1 MRIINRKVLF
11 AAATLMCLS
20 GGTDAH
26 ASNINENTVYEESGI
41 EILETETNAVEK
53 GFEEGDAEIHRV
65 AAIGSISKVF
75 CVTAAMQL
83 AEQGKIDI
91 DAPVTQYV
99 NEFKMQDER
108 YKDITVRML
117 MNHTS
122 GLMGFMLG
130 DNMLYDEV
138 STDAHDR
145 FLDNLSRS
153 RLKSDPGTME
163 NYCNDGLTLL
173 EIVIERVSGENFTDY
188 VDNHICKPLDLE
200 STGTCLKMYGAPNT
214 ARVLIQGNV
223 PYATDYCMAFGSGG
237 MMSTVDNMR
246 IFGSTFFMGD
256 ERILSEDSK
265 KAMMK
270 TDVTD
275 TYEWKFGLG
284 WDSVD
289 FFGDAGIED
298 CPQVVFKGG
307 SIDHQFAG
315 LMVAPEEEISVAVTI
330 TGGDGTEATAL
341 TQELMAASLEETGA
355 ECKNILPEE
364 QVTQDMVPEKYTGLA
379 DIYACTGG
387 IYRVEFPNGEY
398 MEITELTADIPR
410 AIRYKYT
417 EADSFVKMVGEPGT
431 DTFLQDPDQELLYFV
446 ERDGNTYITKYENV
460 RYEGFRRY
468 INSGYLLQRVGEA
481 SVSADIKK
489 AWEERDGKKYY
500 VTNMIYSNTVY
511 DDPCLEVVIPEG
523 ETGYAKVKGLEKTF
537 MFTDENCGIGF
548 ISMPGESGGRLEDF
562 ELVTEDGVQYLQ
574 TNNDTLKAISEDA
587 IPDFTS
593 DITEIELKS
602 EHAQW
607 YNVGEIAGKTVS
619 FDIPEK
625 ASIYIYDNFG
635 RLIYSSYMK
644 DYGEYVTVPEEGKIM
659 FAGENG
665 GVIGVR

>member
-1 MRIINRKVLF
+1 MRVFNKKILY
-11 AAATLMCLS
+11 AAVAAMCLS
-20 GGTDAH
+20 GGMAVR
-26 ASNINENTVYEESGI
+26 AAGINENTVFEES
-41 EILETETNAVEK
+41 AS
-53 GFEEGDAEIHRV
+53 EEQGNDNSADEVGTAEDSPEIHRV
-65 AAIGSISKVF
+65 AAIGSISKV
-75 CVTAAMQL
+75 L
-83 AEQGKIDI
+83 
-91 DAPVTQYV
+91 DAPVTDYIK
-99 NEFKMQDER
+99 EFKMQDER

-122 GLMGFMLG
+122 GLMGFMLE

-173 EIVIERVSGENFTDY
+173 EIIVERVSGESFTDY
-188 VDNHICKPLDLE
+188 VDNHICKPLELE
-200 STGTCLKMYGAPNT
+200 STGTCLKLYGAPNT

-237 MMSTVDNMR
+237 MMSTVDDLR
-246 IFGSTFFMGD
+246 IFGNTFFTGN
-256 ERILSEDSK
+256 ESILSEESK
-265 KAMMK
+265 MAMMK
-270 TDVTD
+270 TDVKD
-275 TYEWKFGLG
+275 QYEWQFGLG

-330 TGGDGTEATAL
+330 TGGNGTEATAL
-341 TQELMAASLEETGA
+341 AQELMAASLEETGA
-355 ECKNILPEE
+355 ECKDILPEE
-364 QVTQDMVPEKYTGLA
+364 QVTLDKVPEKYTGLA

-387 IYRVEFPNGEY
+387 IYRVDFPNGEY

-431 DTFLQDPDQELLYFV
+431 DTFLQDPDQEQLYFV

-460 RYEGFRRY
+460 SYEGFRRY
-468 INSGYLLQRVGEA
+468 TNSGYLLQRVGEA
-481 SVSADIKK
+481 SVSEDVKNV
-489 AWEERDGKKYY
+489 WEERDGKKYY
-500 VTNMIYSNTVY
+500 VTNMRYSNTVY

-523 ETGYAKVKGLEKTF
+523 ETGYAKIKGLEKTF
-537 MFTDENCGIGF
+537 MLTDENSGEGF
-548 ISMPGESGGRLEDF
+548 LQMPGESGGRLEDF
-562 ELVTEDGVQYLQ
+562 ELVTEDGTQYLQ
-574 TNNDTLKAISEDA
+574 TKNETLKAISEYA

-593 DITEIELKS
+593 DITEIELKA
-602 EHAQW
+602 EQAQW
-607 YNVGEIAGKTVS
+607 YNVGDIAGKTVS

-625 ASIYIYDNFG
+625 ASVYIYDNFG

-644 DYGEYVTVPEEGKIM
+644 DYGESVTVPEEGKIL

>member
-1 MRIINRKVLF
+1 MRVFNRKVLF
-11 AAATLMCLS
+11 AVAAVMCLS
-20 GGTDAH
+20 GGTAAH
-26 ASNINENTVYEESGI
+26 AYEINENTVYEESG
-41 EILETETNAVEK
+41 TAEK
-53 GFEEGDAEIHRV
+53 GSEDGDSEVHRV
-65 AAIGSISKVF
+65 AAIGSVSKVF

-83 AEQGKIDI
+83 AEEGKLDL
-91 DAPVTQYV
+91 DAPVTEYV
-99 NEFKMQDER
+99 KEFRMQDER

-122 GLMGFMLG
+122 GLMGFMFG

-138 STDAHDR
+138 CTDAHDE
-145 FLDNLSRS
+145 FLENLSRS

-173 EIVIERVSGENFTDY
+173 EIVVERVSGESFTDY
-188 VDNHICKPLDLE
+188 VDNHICKPLELE

-237 MMSTVDNMR
+237 MMSTVDDMR
-246 IFGSTFFMGD
+246 VFGSAFFSGD
-256 ERILSEDSK
+256 ESILSEESK

-275 TYEWKFGLG
+275 PYEWKFGLG

-289 FFGDAGIED
+289 YFGNAGIED
-298 CPQVVFKGG
+298 CPQVIFKGG
-307 SIDHQFAG
+307 SLDHQFAG
-315 LMVAPEEEISVAVTI
+315 LMVAPEEQISVAVTI
-330 TGGDGTEATAL
+330 TGGNGTEATAL
-341 TQELMAASLEETGA
+341 TQELMAAALEETGA
-355 ECKNILPEE
+355 ECEDILPEE
-364 QVTQDMVPEKYTGLA
+364 QVTLDKVPEKYTGLA
-379 DIYACTGG
+379 DIYACIGG
-387 IYRVEFPNGEY
+387 IYRVDFPNGEY
-398 MEITELTADIPR
+398 MELTELTADIPR

-460 RYEGFRRY
+460 SYEGFRRFT
-468 INSGYLLQRVGEA
+468 NSGYMLQRVGEA
-481 SVSADIKK
+481 SVGEDVRN
-489 AWEERDGKKYY
+489 AWDERDGKRYY
-500 VTNMIYSNTVY
+500 VTNMRYSNTVY

-523 ETGYAKVKGLEKTF
+523 ETGYAKIKGLEKTF
-537 MFTDENCGIGF
+537 MLTDDKSGVGF
-548 ISMPGESGGRLEDF
+548 LSMPGESGGRLEDF
-562 ELVTEDGVQYLQ
+562 EIVTEDGVEYLQ
-574 TNNDTLKAISEDA
+574 TKTGTLKAVSEDA

-607 YNVGEIAGKTVS
+607 YNVGDIAGKTVS
-619 FDIPEK
+619 FEIPEK
-625 ASIYIYDNFG
+625 AAVYIYDNFG

-644 DYGEYVTVPEEGKIM
+644 DYGESVTVPEEGKIM
-659 FAGENG
+659 FAGETG

>member
-1 MRIINRKVLF
+1 MRVFNKKILF
-11 AAATLMCLS
+11 AAAAMICLS
-20 GGTDAH
+20 GGTAAH
-26 ASNINENTVYEESGI
+26 ASQINENIVYEESGI
-41 EILETETNAVEK
+41 EILETETDTVET
-53 GFEEGDAEIHRV
+53 GFEEGDAEVHRI
-65 AAIGSISKVF
+65 AAIGSVSKVF

-99 NEFKMQDER
+99 KEFKMQDER

-173 EIVIERVSGENFTDY
+173 EIVVERVSGESFTDY

-200 STGTCLKMYGAPNT
+200 STGTCLKMYGSPNT

-223 PYATDYCMAFGSGG
+223 PYATDYCVAFGSGG
-237 MMSTVDNMR
+237 MMSTVDDMR

-256 ERILSEDSK
+256 ERILSEESK

-275 TYEWKFGLG
+275 PYEWWSGLG

-289 FFGDAGIED
+289 FFGYAGIED
-298 CPQVVFKGG
+298 CPQVLFKGG
-307 SIDHQFAG
+307 SLDHQFAG

-330 TGGDGTEATAL
+330 TGGDGTEATVL
-341 TQELMAASLEETGA
+341 SQELMAAALEETGA
-355 ECKNILPEE
+355 ECKDILPEE
-364 QVTQDMVPEKYTGLA
+364 QVTLDKVPEKYMGLA

-387 IYRVEFPNGEY
+387 IYRVDFPNGEY
-398 MEITELTADIPR
+398 MELTELTADIPR
-410 AIRYKYT
+410 AVRYKYT

-431 DTFLQDPDQELLYFV
+431 DTFLQDPDQELLHFV

-460 RYEGFRRY
+460 RYEGFRRFT
-468 INSGYLLQRVGEA
+468 NSGYMLQRVGEA
-481 SVSADIKK
+481 SVGEDVKK

-500 VTNMIYSNTVY
+500 VTNMRYSNTVY

-523 ETGYAKVKGLEKTF
+523 ETGYAKIKGLEKTF
-537 MFTDENCGIGF
+537 MLTDEDSGVGF
-548 ISMPGESGGRLEDF
+548 LFMPGENGGRLEDF
-562 ELVTEDGVQYLQ
+562 ELVTEDGTQYLQ
-574 TNNDTLKAISEDA
+574 TRNKTLKAISEEA

-593 DITEIELKS
+593 DITEIELNS

-607 YNVGEIAGKTVS
+607 YNVGDIAGKTVS

>member
-1 MRIINRKVLF
+1 MRVFNKKILY
-11 AAATLMCLS
+11 AAVAAMCLS
-20 GGTDAH
+20 GGMAVR
-26 ASNINENTVYEESGI
+26 AAGINENTVFEES
-41 EILETETNAVEK
+41 AS
-53 GFEEGDAEIHRV
+53 EEQGNDNSADEVGTAEDSPEIHRV

-83 AEQGKIDI
+83 AEQGKLDL
-91 DAPVTQYV
+91 DAPVTDYIK
-99 NEFKMQDER
+99 EFKMQDER

-122 GLMGFMLG
+122 GLMGFMLE

-173 EIVIERVSGENFTDY
+173 EIIVERVSGESFTDY
-188 VDNHICKPLDLE
+188 VDNHICKPLELE

-237 MMSTVDNMR
+237 MMSTVDDLR
-246 IFGSTFFMGD
+246 IFGNTFFTGN
-256 ERILSEDSK
+256 ESILSEESK
-265 KAMMK
+265 MAMMK
-270 TDVTD
+270 TDVKD
-275 TYEWKFGLG
+275 QYEWQFGLG

-330 TGGDGTEATAL
+330 TGGNGTEATAL
-341 TQELMAASLEETGA
+341 AQELMAASLEETGA
-355 ECKNILPEE
+355 ECKDILPEE
-364 QVTQDMVPEKYTGLA
+364 QVTLDKVPEKYTGLA

-387 IYRVEFPNGEY
+387 IYRVDFPNGEY

-431 DTFLQDPDQELLYFV
+431 DTFLQDPDQEQLYFV

-460 RYEGFRRY
+460 SYEGFRRY
-468 INSGYLLQRVGEA
+468 TNSGYLLQRVGEA
-481 SVSADIKK
+481 SVSEDVKNV
-489 AWEERDGKKYY
+489 WEERDGKKYY
-500 VTNMIYSNTVY
+500 VTNMRYSNTVY

-523 ETGYAKVKGLEKTF
+523 ETGYAKIKGLEKTF
-537 MFTDENCGIGF
+537 MLTDENSGEGF
-548 ISMPGESGGRLEDF
+548 LQMPGESGGRLEDF
-562 ELVTEDGVQYLQ
+562 ELVTEDGTQYLQ
-574 TNNDTLKAISEDA
+574 TKNETLKAISEYA

-593 DITEIELKS
+593 DITEIELKA
-602 EHAQW
+602 EQAQW
-607 YNVGEIAGKTVS
+607 YNVGDIAGKTVS

-625 ASIYIYDNFG
+625 ASVYIYDNFG

-644 DYGEYVTVPEEGKIM
+644 DYGESVTVPEEGKIL